1 MSARR
6 RLLFGLT
13 LAAVLTACAL
23 TWVSVRLRYW
33 HEHGWAG
40 VETMPGRQQP
50 TAKRP
55 GTIGSVG
62 WSPGQVIVVMPGQP
76 AARAGIRP
84 RDQVLSIGG
93 VPMRDEAGLRAL
105 DARVRAGDVVRYRIR
120 RGDAERDVDV
130 RFESPLRQRS
140 MIVLDVVTFVVAD
153 AFLAIAILVF
163 ARRPDDRRAT
173 VFFAMAVV
181 GALSMLSSIST
192 GLDASMS
199 RGIIY
204 GFHPGMLIAV
214 SAAGVIA
221 LAFLPLTLH
230 LSLVFPKD
238 RPVVLR
244 HPYVIRW
251 VYAIP
256 AVAVAL
262 GAMFGV
268 VALAVQ
274 NLESRSGAQSIGRS
288 FFLGGATL
296 AVAGLLLALFV
307 VRKGRKEGMRNAFAS
322 RPLES
327 LFVFFA
333 VCCGAAVILRAVG
346 LKAGSIFFI
355 IGGAGL
361 LALLV
366 LLYPVFSVVQLYR
379 SYRDANVE
387 EKRQVRWPLWG
398 TIIPL
403 GVRIV
408 VTVLTAAA
416 SFYWGFHPDEAHDF
430 IAALNVIDVVPR
442 LLYLLIPLS
451 FAFAILKYR
460 LMNIDLIITR
470 TVVYVILSGAVVLLY
485 LVLVGGLGTLLVRMA
500 GVKSQTLVIASTL
513 VVAAIFVPLRNS
525 LQRLV
530 ERNLFREAVDYPQ
543 ALRTIGTLTLTAT
556 DLTTFIGGVAEA
568 IQQALQNRAVVIFL
582 RRQEDFVATAKVGV
596 SDKLV
601 GALRVPAD
609 AAVGDALDRPFDP
622 TRRAIPETLAA
633 VLRRIEATL
642 VVPVRSHGRLL
653 GFLALARKLSD
664 QEYDLEAIEF
674 LSSAADQIAIA
685 AERIRLQRDEIDF
698 EQAREMQQA
707 LLPRAIPQIAGFEI
721 SGTWQPA
728 RTVGGDY
735 FDVLPLGPATVAVT
749 IGDVVGKGMPAALLM
764 SALQAAV
771 RASASAEIGAT
782 ELCDRVRRVVAPSLT
797 GGKFITFFYAAID
810 GTARRVRFCNAGHNP
825 PLLVR
830 ADGRTESLAAGG
842 PVLSRVFS
850 DRYEGG
856 ETTLESGD
864 RLVLFT
870 DGATEAW
877 DGEGELFGEERLEEL
892 VIANRHLSAAELQ
905 NTLVQAVTAF
915 AGEPEDDLTL
925 VVVAAV

>member
-13 LAAVLTACAL
+13 LAAVLTAGVLGWTAY
-23 TWVSVRLRYW
+23 RLRYW
-33 HEHGWAG
+33 HEQGWAG
-40 VETMPGRQQP
+40 LQ
-50 TAKRP
+50 
-55 GTIGSVG
+55 TIPRRTTTGPNVVFA
-62 WSPGQVIVVMPGQP
+62 PGQVIVVMPGAP

-84 RDQVLSIGG
+84 GDQVLSVGG
-93 VPMRDEAGLRAL
+93 VRVDDGPGLTAL
-105 DARVRAGDVVRYRIR
+105 DRRVHRGDVVRYHLRH
-120 RGDAERDVDV
+120 DKAERDVDV
-130 RFESPLRQRS
+130 RFESPLRHRS
-140 MIVLDVVTFVVAD
+140 VIILDVVTFFVAD
-153 AFLAIAILVF
+153 AFLGIAILVF

-173 VFFAMAVV
+173 VFFAMAVT
-181 GALSMLSSIST
+181 GAMSMLTAITASIDST
-192 GLDASMS
+192 AA

-204 GFHPGMLIAV
+204 GFDPGMI
-214 SAAGVIA
+214 AGVATLAVIGS
-221 LAFLPLTLH
+221 AFLPLTLH

-251 VYAIP
+251 VYAVP
-256 AVAVAL
+256 LVAVAIGL
-262 GAMFGV
+262 FFAGV
-268 VALAVQ
+268 AIAVQ
-274 NLESRSGAQSIGRS
+274 QAEASGGARAIGRS
-288 FFLGGATL
+288 FSLGGGAL
-296 AVAGLLLALFV
+296 ALAGMLLALRV
-307 VRKGRKEGMRNAFAS
+307 AYRARQEGVRRAFIT
-322 RPLES
+322 RPLQS

-333 VCCGAAVILRAVG
+333 VCCGAGIILRALQLPG
-346 LKAGSIFFI
+346 AAIFFI
-355 IGGAGL
+355 LGGG
-361 LALLV
+361 V
-366 LLYPVFSVVQLYR
+366 LFAVVVFFYPVLSVAMLYR

-403 GVRIV
+403 AVRII
-408 VTVLTAAA
+408 VTVLTLAA
-416 SFYWGFHPDEAHDF
+416 SLYWSVHPDQAHDY
-430 IAALNVIDVVPR
+430 IASLNLIDALPR

-460 LMNIDLIITR
+460 LMNIDLIIKR
-470 TVVYVILSGAVVLLY
+470 TVVYAFLSGVIVLLY
-485 LVLVGGLGTLLVRMA
+485 LVLVGGLGTLLVRVA

-513 VVAAIFVPLRNS
+513 VVAAVFVPLRNS
-525 LQRLV
+525 LQRIV

-556 DLTTFIGGVAEA
+556 DLNAFVGGVAEA

-596 SDKLV
+596 SDTLL

-609 AAVGDALDRPFDP
+609 PPVLEAFDRPFDP
-622 TRRAIPETLAA
+622 QRRTIPEQLAA

-642 VVPVRSHGRLL
+642 VVPVRGQGRLL

-674 LSSAADQIAIA
+674 LSSAADQITIA
-685 AERIRLQRDEIDF
+685 AERIRLQREEIDF

-707 LLPRAIPQIAGFEI
+707 LLPRAIPQIDGFEI

-735 FDVLPLGPATVAVT
+735 FDVLQFGPSTIAVT

-771 RASASAEIGAT
+771 RASATAEIGAA

-810 GTARRVRFCNAGHNP
+810 GPTRRVRFCNAGHNP

-830 ADGRTESLAAGG
+830 GDGSTESLASGG
-842 PVLSRVFS
+842 PVLSRVFG
-850 DRYEGG
+850 DAYAAG
-856 ETTLESGD
+856 EASLAGGD

-870 DGATEAW
+870 DGATEARNAA
-877 DGEGELFGEERLEEL
+877 GELFGEERLAEL
-892 VIANRHLSAAELQ
+892 VIANRHLSAGGLQ
-905 NTLVQAVTAF
+905 NAVVSAVAAF